1 MKVTAWLGAVSTV
14 LCAAAVT
21 AWVHVLDEADTSGDV
36 TAVLYASPTPSAA
49 RYAPPTV
56 EVADGVDVD
65 QAEVAAFVERVVN
78 DPRGWRTD
86 LDRFTFRIV
95 APGYRGTYGFGQD
108 VGRAFVGEDYAVMTA
123 DAWVRVG
130 TSFAATG
137 GTLDDQRTQ
146 VVLHEMGH
154 LLGQYDHT
162 ECPGWGPAPV
172 MRATTYKL
180 GEGCYLNVW
189 PNP

>member
-1 MKVTAWLGAVSTV
+1 MGVGVLGVVAVLLATAAVS
-14 LCAAAVT
+14 
-21 AWVHVLDEADTSGDV
+21 AWVRVLADPDPG
-36 TAVLYASPTPSAA
+36 TAARVPSAVQSVSSPVV
-49 RYAPPTV
+49 RYAPPKV

-78 DPRGWRTD
+78 DPRGWRTNFD
-86 LDRFTFRIV
+86 QFTFRVV

-108 VGRAFVGEDYAVMTA
+108 VGRAFVGEDLAVMTA

-130 TSFAATG
+130 TSFAAVG

-146 VVLHEMGH
+146 VVLHELGH
-154 LLGQYDHT
+154 LMGYYDHI
-162 ECPGWGPAPV
+162 ECPGWGAAPV
-172 MRATTYKL
+172 MRANTYKL